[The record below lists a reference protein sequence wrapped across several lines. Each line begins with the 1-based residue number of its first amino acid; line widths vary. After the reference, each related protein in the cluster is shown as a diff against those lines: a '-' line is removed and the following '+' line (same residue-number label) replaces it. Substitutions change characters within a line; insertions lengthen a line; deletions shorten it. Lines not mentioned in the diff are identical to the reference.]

1 MTKYPVTA
9 KEKRILPWL
18 AAVGFFMQTLD
29 GTILNTALP
38 TIAAD
43 FHESPLQMQAAIIS
57 YMLTVAMLIPA
68 SGWLADRFGTR
79 NVFLFSIVLFAAG
92 SLFCAESTSL
102 LQMVIARIIQG
113 IGGALMVPVGRLAI
127 LRVFPKEEFLRAM
140 SMVVIPG
147 LIGPLLGPLLGG
159 LLVQHASWPWIFLIN
174 LPIGLVGCILAFFF
188 MPNIRE
194 HTASFDWKGYLCFSS
209 GIVLLSIAIQRL
221 GEAGATFSAFLLLA
235 IPGLFALYA
244 YFWHSQRH
252 PHALFSRAL
261 FSISSFRIGLS
272 GNLIARL
279 GSGALPFLTPLFL
292 QVALGFSPTQAGLTM
307 MPIALG
313 AMSTKLL
320 ANWVVLRFGYRPVL
334 MMNTLLLGAL
344 ITGFATVNTATPY
357 ALLLLYLALLGVLNS
372 LQFTAMNTLT
382 LSKLE
387 REEASSGNSLLS
399 VVMQLSMSL
408 GVAISATLFSWFY
421 GADVSLHS
429 LQATSLQQQG
439 IISAFHATYIT
450 VGCLS
455 MLATLIFRHIPQR
468 LIPQNSPAPTSA
480 EEAPVS
486 GDKNV

>member
-1 MTKYPVTA
+1 MTKYQVTA
-9 KEKRILPWL
+9 QEKRILPWL
-18 AAVGFFMQTLD
+18 AAVGFFMQALD

-38 TIAAD
+38 TIATD
-43 FHESPLQMQAAIIS
+43 FQVSPLQMQAAIIS

-79 NVFLFSIVLFAAG
+79 HVFLFSIVLFSAG

-102 LQMVIARIIQG
+102 TQLVIARIIQG
-113 IGGALMVPVGRLAI
+113 VGGALLVPVGRLAI

-147 LIGPLLGPLLGG
+147 LIGPLIGPLLGG
-159 LLVQHASWPWIFLIN
+159 LLVQHTSWPWIFLIN

-194 HTASFDWKGYLCFSS
+194 ITAPFDWKGYLCFSS

-221 GEAGATFSAFLLLA
+221 GEAGASLVAFLALA
-235 IPGLFALYA
+235 LPGLFALYA

-252 PHALFSRAL
+252 PHALFSRTL
-261 FSISSFRIGLS
+261 FKNPSFRIGII

-292 QVALGFSPTQAGLTM
+292 QVALGFSPTHAGLTM

-320 ANWVVLRFGYRPVL
+320 ANRVVLRFGYRPVL
-334 MMNTLLLGAL
+334 MTNTLLLGAL
-344 ITGFATVNTATPY
+344 ITGFATVNHATPY
-357 ALLLLYLALLGVLNS
+357 ALLLFYLTLLGVFNS

-382 LSKLE
+382 LGKLE
-387 REEASSGNSLLS
+387 RDEASSGNSLLS

-421 GADVSLHS
+421 GASVSLHN
-429 LQATSLQQQG
+429 LQATSQQQQE
-439 IISAFHATYIT
+439 IVSAFHATYIT

-455 MLATLIFRHIPQR
+455 MLATLIFRHIPQK
-468 LIPQNSPAPTSA
+468 LIPQNNPELTSR
-480 EEAPVS
+480 EEEPVIRR
-486 GDKNV
+486 

>member
-1 MTKYPVTA
+1 MTKYQVTA
-9 KEKRILPWL
+9 QEKRILPWL
-18 AAVGFFMQTLD
+18 AAVGFFMQALD

-38 TIAAD
+38 TIATD
-43 FHESPLQMQAAIIS
+43 FQVSPLQMQAAIIS

-79 NVFLFSIVLFAAG
+79 HVFLFSIVLFSAG

-102 LQMVIARIIQG
+102 TQLVIARIIQG
-113 IGGALMVPVGRLAI
+113 VGGALLVPVGRLAI

-147 LIGPLLGPLLGG
+147 LIGPLIGPLLGG
-159 LLVQHASWPWIFLIN
+159 LLVQHTSWPWIFLIN
-174 LPIGLVGCILAFFF
+174 LPIGLLGCILAFFF

-194 HTASFDWKGYLCFSS
+194 VTASFDWKGYLCFSS

-221 GEAGATFSAFLLLA
+221 GEAGASLIAFLALA
-235 IPGLFALYA
+235 LPGLFALYA

-252 PHALFSRAL
+252 PHALFSRTL
-261 FSISSFRIGLS
+261 FKNTSFRIGII

-292 QVALGFSPTQAGLTM
+292 QVALGFSPTHAGLTM

-320 ANWVVLRFGYRPVL
+320 ANRVVLRFGYRPVL
-334 MMNTLLLGAL
+334 MTNTLLLGAL
-344 ITGFATVNTATPY
+344 ITGFSTVNHTTPY
-357 ALLLLYLALLGVLNS
+357 ALLLFYLTLLGVFNS

-382 LSKLE
+382 LGKLE
-387 REEASSGNSLLS
+387 RDEASSGNSLLS

-421 GADVSLHS
+421 GTSVSLHS
-429 LQATSLQQQG
+429 LQATSLQQQE
-439 IISAFHATYIT
+439 IVSAFHATYIT

-455 MLATLIFRHIPQR
+455 MLATLIFRHIPQK
-468 LIPQNSPAPTSA
+468 LIPQNNPELTSD
-480 EEAPVS
+480 EEEPVIRR
-486 GDKNV
+486 

>member
-1 MTKYPVTA
+1 LTKYQVTA
-9 KEKRILPWL
+9 QEKRILPWL
-18 AAVGFFMQTLD
+18 AAVGFFMQALD

-43 FHESPLQMQAAIIS
+43 FQVSPLQMQAAIIS

-79 NVFLFSIVLFAAG
+79 HVFLFSIVLFSAG

-102 LQMVIARIIQG
+102 LELVIARIVQG
-113 IGGALMVPVGRLAI
+113 VGGALLVPVGRLAI

-147 LIGPLLGPLLGG
+147 LLGPLIGPLLGG
-159 LLVQHASWPWIFLIN
+159 LLVQHTSWPWIFLIN
-174 LPIGLVGCILAFFF
+174 LPIGLVGCVLAFFF
-188 MPNIRE
+188 MPNIKE
-194 HTASFDWKGYLCFSS
+194 ATAAFDWKGYLCFSS
-209 GIVLLSIAIQRL
+209 GIVLLSLAIQGL
-221 GEAGATFSAFLLLA
+221 GEADASFSAFLVLA
-235 IPGLFALYA
+235 IPGIVALCA
-244 YFWHSQRH
+244 YFWHSQRT
-252 PHALFSRAL
+252 PDALFNPTL
-261 FSISSFRIGLS
+261 FHNANFRIGII

-292 QVALGFSPTQAGLTM
+292 QVALGYSPTAAGLTM
-307 MPIALG
+307 MPIAFG

-320 ANWVVLRFGYRPVL
+320 ANRVVLRFGYRVVL
-334 MMNTLLLGAL
+334 MTNTLLLGAL
-344 ITGFATVNTATPY
+344 ICGFATVSHATPY
-357 ALLLLYLALLGVLNS
+357 VLLLVYLTLLGVFNS

-387 REEASSGNSLLS
+387 RDEASGGNGLLS

-421 GADVSLHS
+421 GTTVSLHDMHV
-429 LQATSLQQQG
+429 TSIQQQE
-439 IISAFHATYIT
+439 IIRAFHATYIT

-455 MLATLIFRHIPQR
+455 MLATLIFRQIPQQ
-468 LIPQNSPAPTSA
+468 IPAPTSN
-480 EEAPVS
+480 ERAPVS
-486 GDKNV
+486 GDKHV